1 MKYSMD
7 KYRFY
12 GSDNK
17 VYAVS
22 TYAGKSV
29 RGVAK
34 CDPADT
40 FSIEDGQMIAAARCN
55 EKVASKRFNRAK
67 KKVKEAYD
75 DYVVALRH
83 LERMKKYCEDA
94 ASDLVDAQNYVNDVL
109 VKFAP

>member
-1 MKYSMD
+1 MNYSMD

-12 GSDNK
+12 SSDNK

-40 FSIEDGQMIAAARCN
+40 FSIEDGQMLAAARCN
-55 EKVASKRFNRAK
+55 EKVAEKRFSRAQ

-75 DYVVALRH
+75 DYVVALRY

-94 ASDLVDAQNYVNDVL
+94 EVDLVDARNYVNDVL
-109 VKFAP
+109 LKIAP

>member
-12 GSDNK
+12 RSDNK

-34 CDPADT
+34 CDPVDT
-40 FSIEDGQMIAAARCN
+40 FSIEDGQMLAAARCN
-55 EKVASKRFNRAK
+55 EKVAEKRVKRAE

-75 DYVVALRH
+75 DFRVALRH
-83 LERMKKYCEDA
+83 LERMTKYCEDA
-94 ASDLVDAQNYVNDVL
+94 EADLVDAQNYVNDVL
-109 VKFAP
+109 LKFAP